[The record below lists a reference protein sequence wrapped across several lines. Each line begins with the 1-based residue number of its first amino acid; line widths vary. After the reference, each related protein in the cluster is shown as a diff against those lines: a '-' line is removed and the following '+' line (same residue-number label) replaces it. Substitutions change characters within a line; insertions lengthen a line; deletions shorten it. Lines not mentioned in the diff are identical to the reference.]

1 MLNKLTI
8 MRKNMIDNL
17 AKNLNTFYQHNIVDY
32 LNELYEYPIK
42 LIPVIIDIAIVL
54 FLLCKL
60 IKSSKKTRVWQLLK
74 GIVLY
79 FVITALSS
87 LLHLNILNYI
97 LTSFLSYGVIALI
110 VIFQPELRRTL
121 EQLGTNKITRFL
133 GIEKDI
139 QTKSKED
146 VYKILIAVNEL
157 AKNKTGALIVIEGDI
172 KLQDIIDTG
181 VIINADVSPQL
192 LVNVFVPNT
201 PLHDGAVIISE
212 NKIMAGACILPL
224 ANDSDISK
232 SLGTRHRAALGMSKE
247 TDSIVIIVSEESGKV
262 SVAKNGKLILDIEED
277 NLRELLITEVVEK
290 RELNFNN
297 RVDRI
302 RKKLIINK
310 TQNKIQ
316 K

>member
-1 MLNKLTI
+1 
-8 MRKNMIDNL
+8 MIDNL
-17 AKNLNTFYQHNIVDY
+17 MKNINQFFQHNIVDY

-42 LIPVIIDIAIVL
+42 LIPLIIDIAIVV
-54 FLLCKL
+54 FLLYKL

-74 GIVLY
+74 GIALY

-110 VIFQPELRRTL
+110 VIFQPELRRAL
-121 EQLGTNKITRFL
+121 EQLGTNKITKFF
-133 GIEKDI
+133 GIEKDL

-157 AKNKTGALIVIEGDI
+157 AKTKTGALIVLERDI

-181 VIINADVSPQL
+181 VLINADVSPQL

-224 ANDSDISK
+224 ASDNDISK
-232 SLGTRHRAALGMSKE
+232 ALGTRHRAALGMSKE

-262 SVAKNGKLILDIEED
+262 SVAKDGKLILDIEED
-277 NLRELLITEVVEK
+277 NLRELLIANVVENDEFSLNNTFDKFRK
-290 RELNFNN
+290 RMNKQNLDNEKIKNS
-297 RVDRI
+297 
-302 RKKLIINK
+302 KKS
-310 TQNKIQ
+310 
-316 K
+316 